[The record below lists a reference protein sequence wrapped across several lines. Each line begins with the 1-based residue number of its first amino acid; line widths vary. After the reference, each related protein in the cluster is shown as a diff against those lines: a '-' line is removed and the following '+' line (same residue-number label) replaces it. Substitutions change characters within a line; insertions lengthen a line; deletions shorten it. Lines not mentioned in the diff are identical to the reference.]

1 MYTKIMSKFWLAFVR
16 DEEGAS
22 AVEYGLIVGLIAVA
36 IILTVTALGGN
47 LDGLFSDVNTSIEGA
62 GSSGGGEGG

>member
-1 MYTKIMSKFWLAFVR
+1 MDTKQMSNKLHNILR

-36 IILTVTALGGN
+36 IIFTVTALGGGLN
-47 LDGLFSDVNTSIEGA
+47 GLFDRALNAINSA
-62 GSSGGGEGG
+62 